1 MQGSGYTEQQ
11 IKQLQMMKTKIK
23 NAYILIYERDDMIDM
38 DKFNELMDDPN
49 INTNQQNILRCF
61 DQCKQEKA
69 SSAKIQIPHSVHDF
83 ILEKNKKF
91 WLSKFIFNHT
101 YITSVLDIFRQVTI
115 EEDFDYLGART
126 ANLQE

>member
-1 MQGSGYTEQQ
+1 
-11 IKQLQMMKTKIK
+11 MKTKIK

-69 SSAKIQIPHSVHDF
+69 SSAKI
-83 ILEKNKKF
+83 
-91 WLSKFIFNHT
+91 
-101 YITSVLDIFRQVTI
+101 
-115 EEDFDYLGART
+115 
-126 ANLQE
+126 